1 MLKNIKIKIDQDDKA
16 LTPVGDN
23 KSLGDAGTSIGN
35 SGEDEDE
42 TANLPYKCIGELY
55 FIEVMWTKWATLALP
70 GIIFEMKS

>member
-55 FIEVMWTKWATLALP
+55 FIEVM
-70 GIIFEMKS
+70 